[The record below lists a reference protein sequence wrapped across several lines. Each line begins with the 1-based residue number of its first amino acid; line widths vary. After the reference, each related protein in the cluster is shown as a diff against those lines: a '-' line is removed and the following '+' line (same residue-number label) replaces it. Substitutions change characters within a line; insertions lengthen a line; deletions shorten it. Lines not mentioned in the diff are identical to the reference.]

1 MAQLASPNKAG
12 VSMGHLH
19 YVVKDVEANKRF
31 WIALGGIPFERGSDV
46 LLRFPDVLVIL
57 TQGESSGGTEGSIVN
72 HVAFR
77 VQSFATV
84 EAAGLKVARLANF
97 PGVGSTFT
105 PEGERI
111 ELFENAALN
120 LTFTQ
125 DAGYQDAMADRH
137 NHPLPIPIAFHHIH
151 LYLPAGKVAEAKAW
165 YAKMFGGVP
174 GKRSNYD
181 AVDLPGVNFNFSEAP
196 KPTVPLKGRM
206 LSHIGLEVE
215 NLEAFCR
222 KLESLGVTF
231 DVPYKKDGRTDG
243 AILTDPWGTQI
254 SLSEGLRVLALPRR

>member
-1 MAQLASPNKAG
+1 MMK
-12 VSMGHLH
+12 
-19 YVVKDVEANKRF
+19 
-31 WIALGGIPFERGSDV
+31 
-46 LLRFPDVLVIL
+46 FPDVVIML
-57 TQGESSGGTEGSIVN
+57 TQGESSGGTEGSVVN

-77 VQSFATV
+77 VQTFAAV
-84 EAAGLKVARLANF
+84 EAAGLTVARLANF
-97 PGVGSTFT
+97 PGVGSTMT

-125 DAGYQDAMADRH
+125 DAGYQDAVADRH
-137 NHPLPIPIAFHHIH
+137 NHPLPIAVAFHHIH
-151 LYLPAGKVAEAKAW
+151 LYVPAGKVAEAKAW

-206 LSHIGLEVE
+206 LSHIGLEVQNIE
-215 NLEAFCR
+215 RSA
-222 KLESLGVTF
+222 
-231 DVPYKKDGRTDG
+231 G
-243 AILTDPWGTQI
+243 ALKA
-254 SLSEGLRVLALPRR
+254 SV